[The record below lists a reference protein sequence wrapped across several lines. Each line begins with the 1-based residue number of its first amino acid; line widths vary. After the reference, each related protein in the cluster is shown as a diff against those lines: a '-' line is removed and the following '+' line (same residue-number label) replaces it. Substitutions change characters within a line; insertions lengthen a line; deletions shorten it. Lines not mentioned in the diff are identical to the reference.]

1 MQEEKKSQLIA
12 LLIELDM
19 KELHNELNYHMD
31 NKNKEDG
38 LRVLNAINAVD
49 TVIKYLES

>member
-1 MQEEKKSQLIA
+1 MSEEKKSQLIA

-19 KELHNELNYHMD
+19 KELHNESNYHTD
-31 NKNKEDG
+31 NKNK
-38 LRVLNAINAVD
+38 LRIITVINAVD